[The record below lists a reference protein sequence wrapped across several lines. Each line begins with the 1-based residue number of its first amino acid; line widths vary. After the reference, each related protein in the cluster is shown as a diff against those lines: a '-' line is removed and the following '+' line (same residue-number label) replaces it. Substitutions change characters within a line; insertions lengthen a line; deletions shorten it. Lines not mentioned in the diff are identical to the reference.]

1 MHLKGEEVVESS
13 SDEEDEVEVAKK
25 PVAKAKGKRR

>member
-13 SDEEDEVEVAKK
+13 SDEEDEVEQPKK
-25 PVAKAKGKRR
+25 PAVKAPKAK